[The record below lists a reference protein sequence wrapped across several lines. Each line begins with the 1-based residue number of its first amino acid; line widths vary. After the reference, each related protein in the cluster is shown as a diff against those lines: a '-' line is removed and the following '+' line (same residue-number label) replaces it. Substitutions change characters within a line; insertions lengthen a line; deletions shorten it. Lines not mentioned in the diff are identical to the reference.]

1 MLLVYAVKTN
11 ENQETDEVLMSRF
24 CKGDKDA
31 FRVLYE
37 RYQRKIINLLYGFTK
52 EKQQSEDLSQE
63 VFIRM
68 MSLTDRYE
76 AELGKFSAWLNTI
89 AKGVGLN
96 YKKKIKTR
104 NKHLDVQ
111 SRVYW
116 EQIAFG
122 RVWSQDR
129 MSRYGEACELLDRV
143 ILLMT
148 PNQGRIFF
156 MRHRLDMNNEEIS
169 AALNI
174 SNSAVRNR
182 LRRARKRVSEYLE
195 GVREEFD

>member
-1 MLLVYAVKTN
+1 VYAVKTN
-11 ENQETDEVLMSRF
+11 DNQETDEVLMSRF

-37 RYQRKIINLLYGFTK
+37 RYQKKIINLLYGFTK
-52 EKQQSEDLSQE
+52 DVQQSKELSQD

-68 MSLTDRYE
+68 MSLADRYR
-76 AELGKFSAWLNTI
+76 AERGKFSAWLNTI
-89 AKGVGLN
+89 ARNEGLN

-104 NKHLDVQ
+104 NKHLKVQ
-111 SRVYW
+111 SRVYL

-122 RVWSQDR
+122 RWVQDDISQYR
-129 MSRYGEACELLDRV
+129 EACELLDRV

-148 PNQGRIFF
+148 PIQGRIFF

-169 AALNI
+169 VALNI

-182 LRRARKRVSEYLE
+182 LKRARKRVSEYLE